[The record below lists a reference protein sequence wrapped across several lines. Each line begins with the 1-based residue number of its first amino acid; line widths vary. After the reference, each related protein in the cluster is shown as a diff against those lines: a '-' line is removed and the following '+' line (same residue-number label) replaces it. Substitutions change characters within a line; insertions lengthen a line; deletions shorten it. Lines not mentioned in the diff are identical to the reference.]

1 MGIRRQSFVLTT
13 LTMVSAV
20 TLGFSDSL
28 AAQTIPDAGSLLQE
42 MRERERARPSETQPP
57 TVVAPVARPTIR
69 LPEGAT
75 VRVASFKISGNVSIA
90 TEQLVPLVTAW
101 QGKTLDVT
109 GLNEAASA
117 ITRHYQSRGYLLTYA
132 YLPVQKI
139 DNDVVEIAVL
149 EGRVG
154 GVQVVAATDV
164 RLDDAV
170 VQNHVGE
177 TRIDTTQPAR
187 QDDIERKLLLLNDI
201 PGVVARGAFAPG
213 SQPGSSDLV
222 VSVVEDEP
230 LETSVYA
237 NNHGSAATGEY
248 RLGAQFHL
256 RDVFGLGDSSRV
268 NLSWSSRQV
277 LANGGLLTRVP
288 IGGSG
293 LKVSAGVSHLTYELD
308 GEFASL
314 GARGEA
320 NSLQFGASYPIW
332 RTLDRNLS
340 IEANAD
346 FKNLRD
352 LIPLIATDTRKSS
365 RALTFGVNFDQTDRL
380 LGGGF
385 SRAALNLQAGVLNL
399 DDGAPDLLGTEGS
412 FGKFNYD
419 LSREQSLHPGGLLL
433 VRLTGQRASQ
443 NLDSSEKFSLG
454 GPNSVRAYGP
464 GEAATDDGNLV
475 TLEYR
480 YAQRLTGST
489 LSWRAFYDYGS
500 GDFNHQPLAG
510 TPTNRITLRGGGL
523 GLSWNRGD
531 YDLGLTAAW
540 RGNHVPSVNGDHKPR
555 LYVQLIKGF

>member
-1 MGIRRQSFVLTT
+1 MGIRRQSFVLFR
-13 LTMVSAV
+13 LGLAAAVAVS
-20 TLGFSDSL
+20 FSDGL
-28 AAQTIPDAGSLLQE
+28 EAQAIPDAGSLLQE

-75 VRVASFKISGNVSIA
+75 VRVAGFKISGNVSIA
-90 TEQLVPLVTAW
+90 SEQLLPLVTAW

-117 ITRHYQSRGYLLTYA
+117 ITRHYQSRGFLLTYA

-139 DNDVVEIAVL
+139 DKDVVEIAVL

-170 VQNHVGE
+170 VQSHIGE
-177 TRIDTTQPAR
+177 TRIDSTQPAR
-187 QDDIERKLLLLNDI
+187 QDDLERKLLLLNDI
-201 PGVVARGAFAPG
+201 PGVVARGTFAPG

-293 LKVSAGVSHLTYELD
+293 LKVSAGVSHL
-308 GEFASL
+308 A
-314 GARGEA
+314 
-320 NSLQFGASYPIW
+320 
-332 RTLDRNLS
+332 
-340 IEANAD
+340 
-346 FKNLRD
+346 
-352 LIPLIATDTRKSS
+352 
-365 RALTFGVNFDQTDRL
+365 
-380 LGGGF
+380 
-385 SRAALNLQAGVLNL
+385 
-399 DDGAPDLLGTEGS
+399 
-412 FGKFNYD
+412 
-419 LSREQSLHPGGLLL
+419 
-433 VRLTGQRASQ
+433 
-443 NLDSSEKFSLG
+443 
-454 GPNSVRAYGP
+454 
-464 GEAATDDGNLV
+464 
-475 TLEYR
+475 
-480 YAQRLTGST
+480 
-489 LSWRAFYDYGS
+489 
-500 GDFNHQPLAG
+500 
-510 TPTNRITLRGGGL
+510 
-523 GLSWNRGD
+523 
-531 YDLGLTAAW
+531 
-540 RGNHVPSVNGDHKPR
+540 
-555 LYVQLIKGF
+555 